1 MILLIDNYDSFTYNL
16 FQLIETLQFKVK
28 VCLNDQIT
36 LEEIRRLNPEKI
48 VISPGPKTPELA
60 GICVPAIQAFHKK
73 VPIMGICLGHQ
84 CLGAAFG
91 TGIIQATQLIH
102 GQATDVFH
110 RSSRLFEG
118 LPNPFP
124 AARYHS
130 LVIDHVPSGFV
141 QTGWDADHD
150 IMAIE
155 HQEFE
160 LYGIQFHPESFMTED
175 GKHIV
180 QKFLNV

>member
-16 FQLIETLQFKVK
+16 FQLIETRHFKVK

-36 LEEIRRLNPEKI
+36 LEEINGLNPDKI
-48 VISPGPKTPELA
+48 VISPGPKTPDST
-60 GICVPAIQAFHKK
+60 GICVPAIKAFHHKI
-73 VPIMGICLGHQ
+73 PIMGICLGHQ
-84 CLGAAFG
+84 CIGSAFG
-91 TGIIQATQLIH
+91 AGINQARQLIH
-102 GQATDVFH
+102 GQAIDIFH
-110 RSSRLFEG
+110 RSSRLFAE

-130 LVIDHVPSGFV
+130 LVIDHVPPGFV
-141 QTGWDADHD
+141 QTGWDANHD

-155 HQEFE
+155 HTEFD
-160 LYGIQFHPESFMTED
+160 LFGIQFHPESFMTVD

-180 QKFLNV
+180 QKFLNG